1 MAFGLEHW
9 NVGQVY
15 RWRRMVGLL
24 AQSDTGPWRFS
35 LSDMYKSVVI
45 LIIKGGTTHNGPGR
59 GWMECE
65 FKRLILTKEGRYN
78 DLERVAGVG

>member
-1 MAFGLEHW
+1 
-9 NVGQVY
+9 
-15 RWRRMVGLL
+15 MVGLL

-45 LIIKGGTTHNGPGR
+45 LIMKGGTTHNGPGR

-65 FKRLILTKEGRYN
+65 FK
-78 DLERVAGVG
+78 